1 MVIDDSPTVRKL
13 VEVSLGRVGIA
24 VVSYPDGIQ
33 ALRAVGHR
41 ALERLPDLLLLDL
54 ELPTMS
60 GFEIA
65 RHLRSQPEWNQ
76 TSIVILSRS
85 DGIIFRLKARLSGTQ
100 AYLSKPFTTQMLTDV
115 VTRSLTHS
123 GP

>member
-13 VEVSLGRVGIA
+13 VEVGLGRAGIA

-41 ALERLPDLLLLDL
+41 DLERLPDLLVLDL

-76 TSIVILSRS
+76 TRIVILSRY
-85 DGIIFRLKARLSGTQ
+85 DGIIPRLKARLSGTQ
-100 AYLSKPFTTQMLTDV
+100 AYLSKPFTTQMLMDV
-115 VTRSLTHS
+115 VTTSL
-123 GP
+123 GLARW